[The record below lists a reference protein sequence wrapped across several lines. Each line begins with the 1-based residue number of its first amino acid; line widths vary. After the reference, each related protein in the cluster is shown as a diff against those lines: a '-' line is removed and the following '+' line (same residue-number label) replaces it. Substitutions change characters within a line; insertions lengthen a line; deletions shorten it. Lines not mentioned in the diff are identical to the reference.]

1 MSAED
6 GRRKGLGR
14 GLSALLGVE
23 AGEYAQAAA
32 EPRGRGGPREAP
44 IEALIPNP
52 KQPRRAF
59 DDAKLDELAASI
71 RDRGV
76 LEPILVRRAKD
87 DSNRYEIVAGERRWR
102 AAQRARLH
110 QVPIVV
116 KELNDGEVL
125 EVALIEN
132 IQREDLNAIDEG
144 SAYQRLIDEF
154 GHTQEALA
162 KLLGKSRSHVA
173 NQMRLLSLPEPVQA
187 MVVDGRLTAGHA
199 RALVTA
205 RDPAGL
211 AAIVVAKGLSV
222 RQTEAMAQNGGGA
235 EHRRVADTPEKD
247 ADTRALEGELKA
259 ALGLKV
265 AIDHKGTKGGTVT
278 LAYRDLDQLDEIVR
292 RLKRV

>member
-32 EPRGRGGPREAP
+32 EPRGRGGPREVP
-44 IEALIPNP
+44 IEALNPNP

-110 QVPIVV
+110 QVPVVV
-116 KELNDGEVL
+116 KDLTDGEVL

-144 SAYQRLIDEF
+144 AAYQRLIDEF
-154 GHTQEALA
+154 GHTQEVLA

-173 NQMRLLSLPEPVQA
+173 NQMRLLSLPETVQA
-187 MVVDGRLTAGHA
+187 MVVDGRLSAGHA

-211 AAIVVAKGLSV
+211 AAIVAAKGLSV
-222 RQTEAMAQNGGGA
+222 RQTEAMAQNGGAG
-235 EHRRVADTPEKD
+235 HRHVAPSPEKD

-265 AIDHKGTKGGTVT
+265 DIAHKGAKGGTVT